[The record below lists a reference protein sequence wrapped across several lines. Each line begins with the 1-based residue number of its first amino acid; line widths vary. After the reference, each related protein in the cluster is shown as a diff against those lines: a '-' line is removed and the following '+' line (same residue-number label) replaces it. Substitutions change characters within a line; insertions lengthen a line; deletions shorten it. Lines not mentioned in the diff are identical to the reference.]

1 MTHSRKHET
10 MKASYL
16 LLGCIFFAVSPSLP
30 AQAPT
35 TEQPQAPEQAFET
48 SGLVDAK
55 LFVPEKMMTGSLHSV
70 DEHAYNDGLQNIYQL
85 TSEGRTLEITTTPL
99 LIQRINEI
107 YALDYLRGLSKTEE
121 FGKALANSAKAKG
134 RSIVGIVKDP
144 VGTVK
149 NLPKGASRFF
159 GGIGEAMKGGKSE
172 TEGGTLDSLSGT
184 NKAKAALALKLG
196 VSPYTDN
203 QALQEELTNTARAM
217 AGGGLVLGAA
227 TMAVTGGAG
236 VALTVVGVNQTLQ
249 ETLVNSTPE
258 ELRIINRKKLFAL
271 GLNREQADAFLM
283 HPQYSPWHKTI
294 ITDALAR
301 IGVSPKA
308 FLKEACKA
316 SNQEDAFYFQRLAQ
330 LLLQYHE
337 TTAPI
342 RSVRIENGIAC
353 GLDRNRTLL
362 VPVSLDY
369 AIWNER
375 VAGRANEFATLVSD
389 GREIKT
395 LALWTD
401 GELSPRL
408 GRELT
413 TRGISWKVHALD
425 ATN

>member
-1 MTHSRKHET
+1 
-10 MKASYL
+10 MKVSCL
-16 LLGCIFFAVSPSLP
+16 LLPVVLFAFNPDLV

-35 TEQPQAPEQAFET
+35 AGQPQASEQAFET
-48 SGLVDAK
+48 SSVVEAK
-55 LFVPEKMMTGSLHSV
+55 LFVPEKLMTGSLHSV
-70 DEHAYNDGLQNIYQL
+70 DDHADNDGLQNVYQL

-134 RSIVGIVKDP
+134 KSIVGIVKDP

-149 NLPKGASRFF
+149 KLPRGASRFF

-172 TEGGTLDSLSGT
+172 TEGGTLDSLAGT

-227 TMAVTGGAG
+227 TMAVTGGVG

-249 ETLVNSTPE
+249 AALVNSTPE

-271 GLNREQADAFLM
+271 GLSPEQADAFLL
-283 HPQYSPWHKTI
+283 HSQYSPWHKTI

-301 IGVSPKA
+301 IGVSPKT

-337 TTAPI
+337 TTAAL
-342 RSVRIENGIAC
+342 RSIRIENEIVC
-353 GLDRNRTLL
+353 GLDRNGTLV

-375 VAGRANEFATLVSD
+375 LAGRANQFATLVSA
-389 GREIKT
+389 GKEIKT

-408 GRELT
+408 GQELT
-413 TRGISWKVHALD
+413 TRGISWKMHALD
-425 ATN
+425 AEKN